1 MKKILLTLAL
11 MVGVLGVTYAEKPE
25 KAEKD
30 SKGKKEQ
37 APEINKKEVLQT
49 AAESLTTE
57 VLERMKIELKGGKKA
72 FDDYKKALKEDK
84 SNSSTDGKAIDKCFP
99 GSSPQF
105 FYAAMEKEANFKVVY
120 RELVQLMG
128 NTFVP
133 ETRTTPNVIASKGK
147 KTNEDLEDK
156 FDVTTSFDVKTTTA
170 KGLAKY
176 NVTITWKE
184 CTVKRGE
191 ATLNS
196 PAVVVKPIAYT
207 GVEESSMKSSAIE
220 LVRDALANPKF
231 VSEDDLK
238 KPLKEGSKIENNPN
252 SLSAELDVKTISS
265 PKEYEIKPKDNV
277 TITLDPK
284 QYIKGEEYL
293 YDDPSKLSYTITF
306 VPVYTIVVSNYGE
319 PAVIKNIQYT
329 DVKVNTPVDKETKRK
344 IFNEANS
351 VRENYLKTL
360 NAYLTTKDKAARK
373 ELNNELLNMF
383 ENEKTIVKVTYLPK
397 NGKERVN
404 DIEAKKYLQRI
415 KGESFSFSEPPII
428 ELNGNDANF
437 TFEQTFKSKYYNDK
451 VTKKITIG
459 EGETGAY
466 VIKGIEVVENST
478 ERIEETK

>member
-25 KAEKD
+25 KAERK

-37 APEINKKEVLQT
+37 APEINKEEVLQT

-57 VLERMKIELKGGKKA
+57 ILERMKIELKGGKKA
-72 FDDYKKALKEDK
+72 FNDYKKALKEDK
-84 SNSSTDGKAIDKCFP
+84 SNSSTDGKAIYDCFP
-99 GSSPQF
+99 KNASQF
-105 FYAAMEKEANFKVVY
+105 FYATMEEEANFKVVY
-120 RELVQLMG
+120 EALVELTG
-128 NTFVP
+128 NTFDP
-133 ETRTTPNVIASKGK
+133 ENRTTNVIASKDK
-147 KTNEDLEDK
+147 ETNEDSEDK

-176 NVTITWKE
+176 NVTISWKE
-184 CTVKRGE
+184 CEVKNGN
-191 ATLNS
+191 AKLKS
-196 PAVVVKPIAYT
+196 PAVVAKSITYT
-207 GVEESSMKSSAIE
+207 GNEKSSMKSSALD

-231 VSEDDLK
+231 VSEDDLNITLK
-238 KPLKEGSKIENNPN
+238 KGKIENNPN
-252 SLSAELDVKTISS
+252 SLSAELDVKTISTN
-265 PKEYEIKPKDNV
+265 EYVITPKDNV
-277 TITLDPK
+277 IITLDPK

-293 YDDPSKLSYTITF
+293 YDDPSELRYTITF

-319 PAVIKNIQYT
+319 PAVVKNIEYT
-329 DVKVNTPVDKETKRK
+329 KVDPVTPRTKGER
-344 IFNEANS
+344 EAMFKAAEE
-351 VRENYLKTL
+351 VRVNYLNTL
-360 NAYLTTKDKAARK
+360 NAYLITKDKAARK

-415 KGESFSFSEPPII
+415 KGESFSFSKPIK
-428 ELNGNDANF
+428 ELNEEGNAANF

>member
-37 APEINKKEVLQT
+37 APEINKIEVLQT
-49 AAESLTTE
+49 ATKELTNEVLTRMTTE
-57 VLERMKIELKGGKKA
+57 LK
-72 FDDYKKALKEDK
+72 
-84 SNSSTDGKAIDKCFP
+84 DGKQSRKSRINECF
-99 GSSPQF
+99 SKKSPQF
-105 FYAAMEKEANFKVVY
+105 FYAAMEEETTFNVVY
-120 RELVQLMG
+120 EALVKLTG
-128 NTFVP
+128 NTFAP
-133 ETRTTPNVIASKGK
+133 EALTTPNVIASKDK
-147 KTNEDLEDK
+147 KTNEDLEGK
-156 FDVTTSFDVKTTTA
+156 FDVTTAFDVKTTTA
-170 KGLAKY
+170 QGLAKY
-176 NVTITWKE
+176 NVSITWKE
-184 CTVKRGE
+184 CTVNKKGE
-191 ATLNS
+191 ATLKS
-196 PAVVVKPIAYT
+196 PVVVAKAIPYT
-207 GVEESSMKSSAIE
+207 GNEKSNMKSSASE

-231 VSEDDLK
+231 VSEDDLNITLEK
-238 KPLKEGSKIENNPN
+238 GKIEKNPN
-252 SLSAELDVKTISS
+252 SLSAELNVMTIS
-265 PKEYEIKPKDNV
+265 PNEYVITPKDNV
-277 TITLDPK
+277 IITLDPK

-293 YDDPSKLSYTITF
+293 YDNPSELRYTITF
-306 VPVYTIVVSNYGE
+306 VPVYTIGVSNFGE
-319 PAVIKNIQYT
+319 PAVVKNIEYT
-329 DVKVNTPVDKETKRK
+329 DVKVNKPVDKETKRK

-351 VRENYLKTL
+351 VRVNYLNTL

-404 DIEAKKYLQRI
+404 NIEAKKYLQRI
-415 KGESFSFSEPPII
+415 KGESFSFSNAII
-428 ELNGNDANF
+428 ELNEEGNAADF
-437 TFEQTFKSKYYNDK
+437 TFEQTFKSKHYNDK

>member
-37 APEINKKEVLQT
+37 APEIDKEKVLQT

-57 VLERMKIELKGGKKA
+57 VLERMTTELNAGKQSGKSRIDDCFPKKA
-72 FDDYKKALKEDK
+72 
-84 SNSSTDGKAIDKCFP
+84 S
-99 GSSPQF
+99 QF
-105 FYAAMEKEANFKVVY
+105 FYEAIEEGATFKVVY
-120 RELVQLMG
+120 EALVKLTG
-128 NTFVP
+128 NTFDP
-133 ETRTTPNVIASKGK
+133 EKRTTPNVIASKDK
-147 KTNEDLEDK
+147 KTNENLEDK

-184 CTVKRGE
+184 CTVSKRGE
-191 ATLNS
+191 ATLKS
-196 PAVVVKPIAYT
+196 PVVVAKAIDYT
-207 GVEESSMKSSAIE
+207 GVEKGDMKSSAVE

-231 VSEDDLK
+231 VSEDDLNITLK
-238 KPLKEGSKIENNPN
+238 KGKIENNPN
-252 SLSAELDVKTISS
+252 PLSAELDVKTISS
-265 PKEYEIKPKDNV
+265 KEYVITPKDNV
-277 TITLDPK
+277 IITLDPK

-293 YDDPSKLSYTITF
+293 YDDPSELRYTITF
-306 VPVYTIVVSNYGE
+306 VPVYTIVVSNFGE
-319 PAVIKNIQYT
+319 PAVVKNIEYT
-329 DVKVNTPVDKETKRK
+329 KVDPVTPRTKGERK
-344 IFNEANS
+344 AMFNAAEE
-351 VRENYLKTL
+351 VRVNYLNTL

-415 KGESFSFSEPPII
+415 KGESFSFSNPIK
-428 ELNGNDANF
+428 ELNEEGNAANL

>member
-25 KAEKD
+25 KAERN

-37 APEINKKEVLQT
+37 APEINKKEVLRI
-49 AAESLTTE
+49 AADSLTTE
-57 VLERMKIELKGGKKA
+57 VLKRMTIELNAGEQSRKSRI
-72 FDDYKKALKEDK
+72 DD
-84 SNSSTDGKAIDKCFP
+84 CFP
-99 GSSPQF
+99 PKKSPQF
-105 FYAAMEKEANFKVVY
+105 FYAAMEEEAKFKVVY
-120 RELVQLMG
+120 GELVKLTG
-128 NTFVP
+128 NTFDP
-133 ETRTTPNVIASKGK
+133 ETRTTNVIASKDK
-147 KTNEDLEDK
+147 KTNEDVEGK

-176 NVTITWKE
+176 NVTISWKE
-184 CTVKRGE
+184 CTVGNKGK
-191 ATLNS
+191 ATLNIS
-196 PAVVVKPIAYT
+196 PNSPVVVVKPIAYT
-207 GVEESSMKSSAIE
+207 DDEMSSMKSSAIE

-238 KPLKEGSKIENNPN
+238 KTLKEGSKIENNPN

-265 PKEYEIKPKDNV
+265 PNEYEIKPKDNV
-277 TITLDPK
+277 IITLDPK

-351 VRENYLKTL
+351 VRKNYLKTL

-415 KGESFSFSEPPII
+415 KGESFSFNEPII